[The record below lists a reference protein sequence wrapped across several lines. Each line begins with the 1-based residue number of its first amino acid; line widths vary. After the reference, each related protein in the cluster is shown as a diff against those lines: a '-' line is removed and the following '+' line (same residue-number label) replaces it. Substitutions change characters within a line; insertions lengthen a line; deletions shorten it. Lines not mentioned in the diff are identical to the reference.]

1 MKRLRAWSKKGTHAI
16 VTRPTIRANVAAI
29 LGVISVAGLIAVG
42 WTLGARGDTHLTLHD
57 TISDAR
63 FKVDMRII
71 NDKIKQRHNIENE
84 VSIMEAAEEYAGDAK
99 LVFYRYSVKT
109 TSIDS

>member
-1 MKRLRAWSKKGTHAI
+1 M
-16 VTRPTIRANVAAI
+16 
-29 LGVISVAGLIAVG
+29 
-42 WTLGARGDTHLTLHD
+42 TLHD

-99 LVFYRYSVKT
+99 LVFYRCKLSIESKTIIDRFSLDSVKT